1 MAYSG
6 TWSEADFDAIRYRSR
21 LIAGHEF
28 GVCMLRTEANTVSGC
43 WCHGAGPGGGNL
55 PCPPRPDPQPAA
67 PKPPSFHF
75 PDMPVPWKG

>member
-21 LIAGHEF
+21 LIAGHES

-55 PCPPRPDPQPAA
+55 P
-67 PKPPSFHF
+67 
-75 PDMPVPWKG
+75 